1 MVNFFHEIK
10 VYERPI
16 KLTKN
21 MLSPYKN
28 KCRTTAKR
36 KTPEEGHNNTSEK
49 KKEKRKHKQSNR
61 KILLNHHRLKTK
73 T

>member
-28 KCRTTAKR
+28 KCRTIAKR

-49 KKEKRKHKQSNR
+49 KKKKENTNNPIEKYYS
-61 KILLNHHRLKTK
+61 IITD
-73 T
+73 